1 MATIETRNSCSK
13 TSYRARVRIKG
24 YPQVT
29 ASFARKTDAKR
40 WAAGIEADIHSGRYF
55 PETNYTLSDAIKRY
69 FDQHLPQLK
78 DAAKRSQHLGWWD
91 DQIGHMRLSDVKSD
105 TISKCRS
112 VLQTQP
118 STFGRHQG
126 RLRSNATVN
135 RYVASLSAMF
145 TLAVNEWEWVE
156 KNPCTKLKKLREESG
171 RTRFLTQDE
180 LSALLE
186 SCTKEA
192 DHPELEVIVLI
203 AVTTGMRRGEILNL
217 RQSDIDRRRGRIL
230 IRESKNG
237 DSRSV
242 PLVSQV
248 SSALNDLSMVASI
261 RRDALLFSKP
271 GSNPEKPLVIDR
283 LWQRVRK
290 AAELTDFRFH
300 DLRHTAASY
309 LAMEGAGLREIA
321 DILGHKTLAM
331 VKRYSH
337 LTEEHKHQTVSRMA
351 DRVLGGAK

>member
-1 MATIETRNSCSK
+1 MATIEVRKSCSK
-13 TSYRARVRIKG
+13 TSYRARVRVKG
-24 YPQVT
+24 YPQIT

-55 PETNYTLSDAIKRY
+55 PETHHTLSDAIKRY
-69 FDQHLPQLK
+69 SDQHLPQLK
-78 DAAKRSQHLGWWD
+78 DAAKRSQRLSWWNN
-91 DQIGHMRLSDVKSD
+91 QIGHLRLADIKSD

-112 VLQTQP
+112 DLQTQP

-126 RLRSNATVN
+126 RSRSDATVN

-145 TLAVNEWEWVE
+145 TFAVNEWEWVD
-156 KNPCTKLKKLREESG
+156 KNPCSKLKKLREGSG
-171 RTRFLTQDE
+171 RTRFLIQDE
-180 LSALLE
+180 PSSLLTACRAE
-186 SCTKEA
+186 VE
-192 DHPELEVIVLI
+192 HPELELIVLI
-203 AVTTGMRRGEILNL
+203 AMTTGMRRGEILNL
-217 RQSDIDRRRGRIL
+217 RQSDIDRKRGRIL

-248 SSALNDLSMVASI
+248 QSVLNALSTVTSI
-261 RRDALLFSKP
+261 RRDALLFPQP
-271 GSNPEKPLVIDR
+271 GTNSEKPLVIDR
-283 LWQRVRK
+283 LWQRARA

-337 LTEEHKHQTVSRMA
+337 LTEDHKHQTVSRMA
-351 DRVLGGAK
+351 DRVLGGS

>member
-1 MATIETRNSCSK
+1 MATIEVRKSCSK
-13 TSYRARVRIKG
+13 TSYRARVRVKG
-24 YPQVT
+24 YPQIT
-29 ASFARKTDAKR
+29 ASFARKTDAKL
-40 WAAGIEADIHSGRYF
+40 WAVGIEADIHSGRYF
-55 PETNYTLSDAIKRY
+55 PETHHTLSDAIKRY
-69 FDQHLPQLK
+69 SDQHLPQLK
-78 DAAKRSQHLGWWD
+78 DAAKRSQHLAWWS
-91 DQIGHMRLSDVKSD
+91 DQIGHMRLADIRSD

-112 VLQTQP
+112 VLQMQP

-126 RLRSNATVN
+126 RLRSDATVN

-145 TLAVNEWEWVE
+145 TFAVNEWEWVD
-156 KNPCTKLKKLREESG
+156 KNPCSKLKKLRERSG
-171 RTRFLTQDE
+171 RTRFLIQDE
-180 LSALLE
+180 PSSLLTACRAE
-186 SCTKEA
+186 V
-192 DHPELEVIVLI
+192 DHPELELIVLI
-203 AVTTGMRRGEILNL
+203 AMTTGMRRGEILSL
-217 RQSDIDRRRGRIL
+217 RQSDIDRKRGRIL

-248 SSALNDLSMVASI
+248 QSALNALSTVTSI
-261 RRDALLFSKP
+261 RRDALLFPQP
-271 GSNPEKPLVIDR
+271 GTNSEKPLVIDR
-283 LWQRVRK
+283 LWQRARA

-337 LTEEHKHQTVSRMA
+337 LTEDHKHQTVSRMA
-351 DRVLGGAK
+351 DRVLGDAK

>member
-1 MATIETRNSCSK
+1 MATIEVRKSCSK
-13 TSYRARVRIKG
+13 TSYRARVRTKG
-24 YPQVT
+24 YSEIS

-55 PETNYTLSDAIKRY
+55 SETHHTLSDAIKRY
-69 FDQHLPQLK
+69 SDQYLPQLK
-78 DAAKRSQHLGWWD
+78 DAAKRSQHLSWWD
-91 DQIGHMRLSDVKSD
+91 NQIGHIRLSNIKSD

-112 VLQTQP
+112 ILQTQP

-126 RLRSNATVN
+126 RPRSDATVN
-135 RYVASLSAMF
+135 RYLASLSAMF
-145 TLAVNEWEWVE
+145 TFAVNEWEWVD
-156 KNPCTKLKKLREESG
+156 KNPCSKLKKLREGSG
-171 RTRFLTQDE
+171 RTRFLIQDE
-180 LSALLE
+180 PSSLLTACRAE
-186 SCTKEA
+186 V
-192 DHPELEVIVLI
+192 DHPELELIVLI
-203 AVTTGMRRGEILNL
+203 AMTTGMRRGEILNL
-217 RQSDIDRRRGRIL
+217 RQSDIDRKRGRIL

-248 SSALNDLSMVASI
+248 QSALNALSTVTSI
-261 RRDALLFSKP
+261 RRDALLFPQP
-271 GSNPEKPLVIDR
+271 GTNSEKPLVIDR
-283 LWQRVRK
+283 LWQRARA

-337 LTEEHKHQTVSRMA
+337 LTEDHKHKTVSRMA
-351 DRVLGGAK
+351 NRVLGRC

>member
-1 MATIETRNSCSK
+1 MATIEVRKSCSK
-13 TSYRARVRIKG
+13 TSYRARVRVKG
-24 YPQVT
+24 YRQIT

-55 PETNYTLSDAIKRY
+55 PETHHTLSDAIKRY
-69 FDQHLPQLK
+69 SDQHLPQLK
-78 DAAKRSQHLGWWD
+78 DAAKRLQHLAWWD
-91 DQIGHMRLSDVKSD
+91 DQIGHMRLSNVKSD

-126 RLRSNATVN
+126 RLRSDATVN

-145 TLAVNEWEWVE
+145 TFAVNEWEWVE
-156 KNPCTKLKKLREESG
+156 KNPCSKLKKLREGSG
-171 RTRFLTQDE
+171 RTRFLIQDE
-180 LSALLE
+180 PSSLLTACRAE
-186 SCTKEA
+186 V
-192 DHPELEVIVLI
+192 DHPELELIVLI
-203 AVTTGMRRGEILNL
+203 AMTTGMRRGEILNL
-217 RQSDIDRRRGRIL
+217 RQSDIDRKRGRIL
-230 IRESKNG
+230 IRDSKNG

-248 SSALNDLSMVASI
+248 QSALDALSTVTSI
-261 RRDALLFSKP
+261 RRDALLFPQP
-271 GSNPEKPLVIDR
+271 GTNSEKPLVIDR
-283 LWQRVRK
+283 LWQRAR
-290 AAELTDFRFH
+290 AAAKLTDFRFH

-321 DILGHKTLAM
+321 DILGQKTLAM

>member
-1 MATIETRNSCSK
+1 MATIEVRKSCSK
-13 TSYRARVRIKG
+13 TSYRARVRVKG
-24 YPQVT
+24 YPQIT

-55 PETNYTLSDAIKRY
+55 PETHHTLSDAIKRY
-69 FDQHLPQLK
+69 SDQHLPQLK
-78 DAAKRSQHLGWWD
+78 DAAKRSQHLSWWNN
-91 DQIGHMRLSDVKSD
+91 QIGRMRMSDIKSD

-112 VLQTQP
+112 ILQTQP
-118 STFGRHQG
+118 STFGRHRG
-126 RLRSNATVN
+126 RPRSDATVN

-145 TLAVNEWEWVE
+145 SRAVNEWEWVE
-156 KNPCTKLKKLREESG
+156 KNPCSKLKKLREGSG
-171 RTRFLTQDE
+171 RRRFLSQEE
-180 LSALLE
+180 LSALLT
-186 SCTKEA
+186 SCKEA
-192 DHPELEVIVLI
+192 GHPELEVIVLI

-217 RQSDIDRRRGRIL
+217 RQSDIDRKRGRIL

-248 SSALNDLSMVASI
+248 QSALNALSTVTSI
-261 RRDALLFSKP
+261 RRDALLFPQP
-271 GSNPEKPLVIDR
+271 GTNSEKPLVIDR
-283 LWQRVRK
+283 MWQKART

-337 LTEEHKHQTVSRMA
+337 LTEDHKHKTVSRMA
-351 DRVLGGAK
+351 NRVLGRC

>member
-1 MATIETRNSCSK
+1 MATIEVRKSCSK
-13 TSYRARVRIKG
+13 TSYRARVRTKG
-24 YPQVT
+24 YPEIS

-55 PETNYTLSDAIKRY
+55 SETHHTLSDAIKRY
-69 FDQHLPQLK
+69 SDQYLPQLK
-78 DAAKRSQHLGWWD
+78 DAAKRSQHLSWWD
-91 DQIGHMRLSDVKSD
+91 NQIGHMRLSNIKSD

-112 VLQTQP
+112 ILQTQP

-126 RLRSNATVN
+126 RPRSDATVN
-135 RYVASLSAMF
+135 RYLASLSAMF
-145 TLAVNEWEWVE
+145 TFAVNEWEWVD
-156 KNPCTKLKKLREESG
+156 KNPCCKLKKLREGSG
-171 RTRFLTQDE
+171 RTRFLIQDE
-180 LSALLE
+180 PSSLLTACRAE
-186 SCTKEA
+186 VE
-192 DHPELEVIVLI
+192 HPELELIVLI
-203 AVTTGMRRGEILNL
+203 AMTTGMRRGEILNL
-217 RQSDIDRRRGRIL
+217 RQSDIDRKRGRIL

-248 SSALNDLSMVASI
+248 QSALNALSTVTSI
-261 RRDALLFSKP
+261 RRDALLFPQP
-271 GSNPEKPLVIDR
+271 GTNSEKPLVIDR
-283 LWQRVRK
+283 LWQRARA

-337 LTEEHKHQTVSRMA
+337 LTEDHKHQTVSRMA
-351 DRVLGGAK
+351 DRVLGVC

>member
-1 MATIETRNSCSK
+1 MRL
-13 TSYRARVRIKG
+13 
-24 YPQVT
+24 
-29 ASFARKTDAKR
+29 
-40 WAAGIEADIHSGRYF
+40 ADIR
-55 PETNYTLSDAIKRY
+55 
-69 FDQHLPQLK
+69 
-78 DAAKRSQHLGWWD
+78 
-91 DQIGHMRLSDVKSD
+91 SD

-112 VLQTQP
+112 ILQTQP
-118 STFGRHQG
+118 STHGRHHG
-126 RLRSNATVN
+126 RRRSDATVN

-145 TLAVNEWEWVE
+145 TFAVNEWEWVE
-156 KNPCTKLKKLREESG
+156 KNPCAKLKKLREESG

-180 LSALLE
+180 LSALLA

-192 DHPELEVIVLI
+192 DHPELEAIVLI

-217 RQSDIDRRRGRIL
+217 RQSDIDRRRERIL

-248 SSALNDLSMVASI
+248 STALNSLNKVDSI
-261 RRDALLFSKP
+261 RRDALLFPKP
-271 GSNPEKPLVIDR
+271 GTNSEIPLVIDR
-283 LWQRVRK
+283 LWQRARMV
-290 AAELTDFRFH
+290 AELTDFRFH

-351 DRVLGGAK
+351 DRVLGVAK